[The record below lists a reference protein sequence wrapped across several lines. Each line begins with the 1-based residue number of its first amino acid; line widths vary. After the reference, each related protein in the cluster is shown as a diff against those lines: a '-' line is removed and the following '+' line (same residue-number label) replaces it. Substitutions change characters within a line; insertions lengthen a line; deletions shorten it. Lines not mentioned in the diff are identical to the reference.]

1 MAPRLA
7 VQRGAYSESLRAGR
21 PRARPNDEP
30 PAKQSRSAY
39 DMSLRV
45 PHAAWA
51 ACAPARTSRRH
62 CERVCPQHVLTKSD
76 QRSNLIPAF
85 ERLLRARRRLS
96 Q

>member
-21 PRARPNDEP
+21 PQARPNDEP

-62 CERVCPQHVLTKSD
+62 CECRTTPGRGLYLVQQPGRQV
-76 QRSNLIPAF
+76 A
-85 ERLLRARRRLS
+85 
-96 Q
+96 